1 MGVNSQKII
10 FIVGPTAVGK
20 SETACLLAQRMQ
32 GEIVSCDS
40 MQVYKEINIA
50 TNKPSD
56 EMLRAVP
63 HHLINI
69 VSVRDEFDAAR
80 FAALAMEAIQAVHA
94 RRHIPIVVGGSG
106 LYMQILLDGI
116 FPDGPKNSLL
126 REGLKAEAQMHGP
139 HYLYDRL
146 KKADPKTAD
155 KFHPRDLRR
164 VIRALEVW
172 ILRRQPISSLQKN
185 REGIWGKYD
194 IKIVALSMERQRLHE
209 RINERVDKM
218 FCDGI
223 VQEING
229 LGHLTLSLTAER
241 IIGIREIR
249 GYLNGEYDENQARH
263 LIKLNPRRFAKR
275 QLTWFRR
282 EKRLQWIMI
291 EKNDTVAGVAERIIA
306 VIGRDDVLRE

>member
-1 MGVNSQKII
+1 MNFNKII

-20 SETACLLAQRMQ
+20 SETACFLAQRIQ

-40 MQVYKEINIA
+40 MQVYKEISIA

-63 HHLINI
+63 HHLVNI
-69 VSVRDEFDAAR
+69 VSVQDEFDAAR
-80 FAALAMEAIQAVHA
+80 FAVLAMEAIQAVHA
-94 RRHIPIVVGGSG
+94 RRHLPIVVGGSG
-106 LYMQILLDGI
+106 LYMQVLLDGI
-116 FPDGPKNSLL
+116 FPDSPKNNPL
-126 REGLKAEAQMHGP
+126 REKLKLEAQMHGP
-139 HYLYDRL
+139 QALYDRL
-146 KKADPKTAD
+146 KKVDPKTAD
-155 KFHPRDLRR
+155 KIHPRDLRR

-194 IKIVALSMERQRLHE
+194 IKIAALSMERQRLYE
-209 RINERVDKM
+209 RINDRVDKM
-218 FCDGI
+218 FSEGI

-229 LGHLTLSLTAER
+229 LGDSTLSLTAER
-241 IIGIREIR
+241 IIGIQEIR

-263 LIKLNPRRFAKR
+263 LIKLNTRRFAKR

-291 EKNDTVAGVAERIIA
+291 EKNDTVAGVVEKILA
-306 VIGRDDVLRE
+306 VIGRDDALRE